1 MPVLDNPIW
10 HALAGPQA
18 TVAEREGRAL
28 RYGPAYAPF
37 AALPDDPTPDDWD
50 ALRTLVGPDGAA
62 VIARRAIDL
71 PDDWELAFEMCG
83 TQMVREGPAVAA
95 PDVPVERLTTAD
107 VDDAA
112 DLVARTKP
120 GPWAART
127 IELGTY
133 LGVRVDG
140 ALVAMAGERMRP
152 PGYSEISAVCT
163 DPAFR
168 GRGLAGALM
177 LHLVA
182 EITARGETPCLH
194 AVADNANAIRLYERL
209 GFTAR
214 PLAFVALAPR

>member
-28 RYGPAYAPF
+28 RYDPAYAPF
-37 AALPDDPTPDDWD
+37 AGLPDEPTPEDWD
-50 ALRTLVGPDGAA
+50 ALRKLVGPDRAA
-62 VIARRAIDL
+62 VLARRRLDL
-71 PDDWELAFEMCG
+71 PDDWELSFEMCG
-83 TQMVREGPAVAA
+83 TQMVREGAAVAR
-95 PDVPVERLTTAD
+95 PDLAVERLTTAQ
-107 VDDAA
+107 VEEAA

-133 LGVRVDG
+133 LGIRVDG

-152 PGYSEISAVCT
+152 PGHTEISAVCT

-168 GRGLAGALM
+168 GRGLAGALI

-182 EITARGETPCLH
+182 EVTARGETPILH
-194 AVADNANAIRLYERL
+194 AVADNTDAVRLYEHL

-214 PLAFVALAPR
+214 PFRFVAVSPR